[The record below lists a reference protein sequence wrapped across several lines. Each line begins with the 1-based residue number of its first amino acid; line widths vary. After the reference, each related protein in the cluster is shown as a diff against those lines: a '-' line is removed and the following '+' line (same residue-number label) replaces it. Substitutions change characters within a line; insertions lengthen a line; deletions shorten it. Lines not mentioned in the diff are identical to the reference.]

1 MFFLVYCFTSS
12 VLPSLPPLL
21 LLSLSSLSPLSPPSL
36 PLSPPFQTS
45 LSDAYELLKENLMTR
60 DDAVVGEAAG
70 LSMGLVMLGTH
81 SPQAIEDM
89 TNVS

>member
-1 MFFLVYCFTSS
+1 
-12 VLPSLPPLL
+12 
-21 LLSLSSLSPLSPPSL
+21 
-36 PLSPPFQTS
+36 
-45 LSDAYELLKENLMTR
+45 MTR

-89 TNVS
+89 TNVSQEKKKRKKHSMF

>member
-1 MFFLVYCFTSS
+1 
-12 VLPSLPPLL
+12 
-21 LLSLSSLSPLSPPSL
+21 
-36 PLSPPFQTS
+36 
-45 LSDAYELLKENLMTR
+45 MTR

-89 TNVS
+89 TNVSEKTVLVFVLIMFVTLAWSIHG